1 MPRMVKHR
9 FVIVKHGFRFPTL
22 STVQRILAG
31 TTGASVDNVEA
42 IANALGVSITTLVR
56 PR

>member
-1 MPRMVKHR
+1 MVKHR